1 MNVTLYHNP
10 ACSKSRQTLQLLK
23 DRGVDVRVVE
33 YLKETP
39 SKETLVDLL
48 DMLGKP
54 VIGLVRKKEGVFADL
69 KLDGA
74 DDEALLEAMVA
85 NPVLIERPI
94 VVNGGRARIGRPPEA
109 VLEIL

>member
-1 MNVTLYHNP
+1 MSVTIYHNP

-33 YLKETP
+33 YLKTTP
-39 SKETLVDLL
+39 SRETLVDILE
-48 DMLGKP
+48 MLGKP
-54 VIGLVRKKEGVFADL
+54 VSALVRKKERLFADL
-69 KLDGA
+69 GLGGA

-85 NPVLIERPI
+85 NPLLIERPI
-94 VVNGGRARIGRPPEA
+94 VVNGRRARLGRPPED